1 MRNELTKNM
10 LRAAWILGGFSLF
23 GGAVV
28 ATTYLMTRDTIA
40 TNERAA
46 LINRLNALVPPTQR
60 DNTIEQDAITVTEP
74 TWLGSAKPLQIYRAR
89 LRRQPVAAIME
100 AIAPDGYSGPIRL
113 LIAIAADGTLVG
125 VRVLQHRE
133 TPGLGDYIEDSKSNW
148 VFNFDS
154 RSLTNPTQSG
164 WKVKKDGGAFD
175 SVTGA
180 TITPRAVVKAVNK
193 CLQYFVS
200 HRDSIFATAPN
211 TDVNP

>member
-1 MRNELTKNM
+1 MIRELRQNM
-10 LRAAWILGGFSLF
+10 LRAARLLGGFAVF
-23 GGAVV
+23 GAAVV
-28 ATTYLMTRDTIA
+28 AGTYGLTRGQIE

-46 LINRLNALVPPTQR
+46 LVNRLNALVPPTQR
-60 DNTIEQDAITVTEP
+60 DNDIDQDVITVTEP
-74 TWLGSAKPLQIYRAR
+74 TWLGSRKPVRIYRAR
-89 LRRQPVAAIME
+89 LRSQPIAAILE
-100 AIAPDGYSGPIRL
+100 AVAPDGYSGPIRL
-113 LIAIAADGTLVG
+113 LVAITYDGTIAG

-148 VFNFDS
+148 VFSFDS

-164 WKVKKDGGAFD
+164 WKVVKDGGVFD

-200 HRDSIFATAPN
+200 HRDTIFVAAATTEN
-211 TDVNP
+211 TQ

>member
-1 MRNELTKNM
+1 MANELRQNM
-10 LRAAWILGGFSLF
+10 LRAARLLGGFAIF
-23 GGAVV
+23 GAAVV
-28 ATTYLMTRDTIA
+28 AGTYALTHSQIA
-40 TNERAA
+40 ANERAA
-46 LINRLNALVPPTQR
+46 LVNRLNALVPPTQR
-60 DNTIEQDAITVTEP
+60 DNDIDQDAITVTEP
-74 TWLGSAKPLQIYRAR
+74 TWLGGSKPVHIYRAR
-89 LRRQPVAAIME
+89 LRRQPVAAIIE
-100 AIAPDGYSGPIRL
+100 AVAPDGYSGAIRL
-113 LIAIAADGTLVG
+113 LVAITYDGTLAG

-164 WKVKKDGGAFD
+164 WKVVKDGGVFD

-200 HRDSIFATAPN
+200 HRETIFATAAMPES
-211 TDVNP
+211 PK